1 MSAWATVVVSALA
14 LRLAAHAA
22 ETGMP
27 ESAPAFRSLGLG
39 FTPDQARQLEPA
51 ARESRNALDAIR
63 SKPTSP
69 DVPQSLVFRPFAH
82 VPPMPD
88 GLRWSPPRGVRRPV
102 RDEDLAW
109 MGVADLAALLR
120 SRQVT
125 SEELVRLSLQRL
137 HERDRTIRA
146 VVSWCDERA
155 IEAARRADVELR
167 AGRWKGPLHG
177 VPFGA
182 KDLLDVAAL
191 PTSWGVAVR
200 SNAIATSSATVI
212 QRLEDAGAILV
223 AKLSL
228 GELAM
233 GDVWHGGKTRNP
245 WAPDTG
251 SSGSSAGSAAAVA
264 AGLVPFAIGS
274 ETLGSIVSPATVC
287 GITGLRPTF
296 GRVPR
301 TGAMALCPSLDKLGV
316 LARTA
321 EDSALVLSVI
331 QGPDGE
337 DPAAVNAGFRW
348 DDVASI
354 RGFKVGVLR
363 ADLAREKGGESRH
376 ESALAALRELGV
388 ELHDVQLPSHPREP
402 LMLILHA
409 EASASFEPW
418 VRDGRAEGLVQQEDW
433 NWPNQFRAARLVP
446 AVEYLEANRARWLL
460 AREMERILSRFDAVV
475 APPWAGDA
483 LMFSNFSGHPC
494 VVLPDGAKDGGKPN
508 TFCLLGRWFGEERLL
523 KVARAYQKATPWHRA
538 RPPGF

>member
-1 MSAWATVVVSALA
+1 VSAWATVVVSALA

-120 SRQVT
+120 SRQLT

-228 GELAM
+228 VELAM

-348 DDVASI
+348 DEVASI

>member
-1 MSAWATVVVSALA
+1 
-14 LRLAAHAA
+14 
-22 ETGMP
+22 MP

-120 SRQVT
+120 SRQLT

-348 DDVASI
+348 DEVASI

>member
-1 MSAWATVVVSALA
+1 VSAWATVVVSALA
-14 LRLAAHAA
+14 LRLAAHPA

-27 ESAPAFRSLGLG
+27 ESAPALRWLGLG

-51 ARESRNALDAIR
+51 ARESRNAFDAIR

-125 SEELVRLSLQRL
+125 SGELVRLSLQRL

-155 IEAARRADVELR
+155 IEAARRADAELR

-200 SNAIATSSATVI
+200 SNAVATSSATVI
-212 QRLEDAGAILV
+212 QRLEDAGAIMV

-264 AGLVPFAIGS
+264 GS
-274 ETLGSIVSPATVC
+274 STASTLSPSVCASASDTPGSA
-287 GITGLRPTF
+287 
-296 GRVPR
+296 
-301 TGAMALCPSLDKLGV
+301 A
-316 LARTA
+316 
-321 EDSALVLSVI
+321 SALVC
-331 QGPDGE
+331 
-337 DPAAVNAGFRW
+337 AVNNAAPRRISRW
-348 DDVASI
+348 ISAPLAVSAATVSTPRSS
-354 RGFKVGVLR
+354 RG
-363 ADLAREKGGESRH
+363 
-376 ESALAALRELGV
+376 
-388 ELHDVQLPSHPREP
+388 
-402 LMLILHA
+402 
-409 EASASFEPW
+409 
-418 VRDGRAEGLVQQEDW
+418 
-433 NWPNQFRAARLVP
+433 
-446 AVEYLEANRARWLL
+446 
-460 AREMERILSRFDAVV
+460 
-475 APPWAGDA
+475 
-483 LMFSNFSGHPC
+483 
-494 VVLPDGAKDGGKPN
+494 
-508 TFCLLGRWFGEERLL
+508 
-523 KVARAYQKATPWHRA
+523 
-538 RPPGF
+538 